1 MKNLNSHSCI
11 SKWAI
16 IDGSGAILSYMDTYE
31 QAENELNFYKNVWQ
45 MYGVKMT
52 NNVREIIDALKEE
65 VNSYDDLMEFLEIL
79 AEEQI

>member
-1 MKNLNSHSCI
+1 MKDLNSHSCI
-11 SKWAI
+11 SKYAI
-16 IDGSGAILSYMDTYE
+16 IDGSGAILCYMDTYE

-45 MYGVKMT
+45 IYGVKMT

-79 AEEQI
+79 AEE

>member
-1 MKNLNSHSCI
+1 MKDDMKYCAFI

-45 MYGVKMT
+45 IYGVKMT

-79 AEEQI
+79 AEE